1 LLTVFAS
8 LLWLEAWYRA
18 YITHASA
25 NRASWDVEYEDGFK
39 KIDLCRKCVR
49 RYTPYAVNELL
60 EISVGEHEHATGRVL
75 AVNHLDSTFRIEL
88 QDDGKVLTR
97 VQAMDLR
104 RPRVGGVRPKPVELT
119 QKNSGIVE
127 PVQLTVRARV
137 LAMFPGEGDEWYPG
151 TIAKSNPDG
160 TVAIRYDDGEYAPSV
175 RRLQVD
181 LSQ

>member
-1 LLTVFAS
+1 VFAS

-18 YITHASA
+18 SITHASA

-49 RYTPYAVNELL
+49 PYTPYAVHESL
-60 EISVGEHEHATGRVL
+60 EISVGEHEYATGRVL
-75 AVNHLDSTFRIEL
+75 AVNHLDNTFRIEL
-88 QDDGKVLTR
+88 EDNGQVLSR

-104 RPRVGGVRPKPVELT
+104 RPRGGGVRPKPVQLT
-119 QKNSGIVE
+119 QKNTRIVE
-127 PVQLTVRARV
+127 PVQLTVHARV
-137 LAMFPGEGDEWYPG
+137 LAMFPGEGDAWYPG
-151 TIAKSNPDG
+151 TIAKLNTDG
-160 TVAIRYDDGEYAPSV
+160 TVDIQYDDGEYAPSV